1 MSVRIED
8 LSHLYL
14 RGTPF
19 EQTALR
25 NITLAI
31 AKGECVGIAGHAGSG
46 KTTLIRHLNGLLQPT
61 SGRIAVNGV
70 DIAARNL
77 KEVRREVG
85 LLFQYP
91 EQQFFEETVYKEI
104 AFGLS
109 GSGMSIA
116 HTDRRVGE
124 ALHAVGLGEE
134 LLGRSPFALSGGQ
147 KRRVAIAGV
156 LVRRPE
162 ILVLDE
168 PVAGLDPQGRREI
181 LDLLAKL
188 RKEPGLTLL
197 LVSHNMEDFVR
208 LADRVVIL
216 KNGAVA
222 MEGRTREVL
231 LDVRAL
237 ESAGVAA
244 PQITY
249 FMMKLK
255 KAMPEINDRI
265 LTVAEAGDELKR
277 VWERKRGRKGRY
289 AERDD
294 HGAVLPGAIYYSQVG
309 PEDQDSPDH
318 DFHGGRLSC

>member
-1 MSVRIED
+1 MAVRIEE

-25 NITLAI
+25 SITLAV

-61 SGRIAVNGV
+61 SGRITVNGV
-70 DIAARNL
+70 DIAARDL
-77 KEVRREVG
+77 REVRREVG
-85 LLFQYP
+85 MVFQYP
-91 EQQFFEETVYKEI
+91 EQQLFEETVFKEI

-109 GSGMSIA
+109 GTGMSIA
-116 HTDRRVGE
+116 NSDRRVRE

-147 KRRVAIAGV
+147 KRRVAIAGA
-156 LVRRPE
+156 LVMRPE

-168 PVAGLDPQGRREI
+168 PGAGLDPQGRREI
-181 LDLLAKL
+181 LELLEKL
-188 RKEPGLTLL
+188 RREHGLTLL

-231 LDVRAL
+231 LDVGAL

-255 KAMPEINDRI
+255 KAIPEINDRV
-265 LTVAEAGDELKR
+265 LTVAEAGAELKR
-277 VWERKRGRKGRY
+277 VWGRKPGRKGSH

-294 HGAVLPGAIYYSQVG
+294 HGAVLPGAIGCSQVG
-309 PEDQDSPDH
+309 PEDQDSPGH
-318 DFHGGRLSC
+318 DFHGGRLCC